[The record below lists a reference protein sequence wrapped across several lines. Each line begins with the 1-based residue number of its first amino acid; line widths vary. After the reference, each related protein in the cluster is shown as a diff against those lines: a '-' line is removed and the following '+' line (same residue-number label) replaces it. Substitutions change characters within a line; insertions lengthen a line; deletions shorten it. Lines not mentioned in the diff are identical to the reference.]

1 MEAAEA
7 DARLAWLDAEMAAVE
22 TSLLALR
29 DHPGRRLLT
38 GAELTGDTR
47 TRWEDADRLL
57 ARLWGWH
64 CTGRA
69 TLERAQAVRALR
81 RTPGRG
87 ELVELTELLTGACL
101 TVEEP
106 GAAPE
111 RLGWEQLV
119 ARTNVGYADV
129 LEVVL
134 AVDAVWSA
142 LPARVELLT
151 AELRRIAE
159 LARSVGVVR
168 GEHPAADVLAGVS
181 AELTELRARA
191 TGDPLALWRP
201 VGGSSE
207 PGGGRVDTS
216 GFDRAERAVEDARRE
231 VEDVITVHRDADER
245 LAQVRDVL
253 SRADRTLAEARTARG
268 EVLAKIAAWEVP
280 HVRGSVAALQ
290 ERLATAVTHRRARR
304 WARLAPLLADLEH
317 RADEELFLARE
328 ALTAVTAPLAVR
340 AELRGRLDA
349 YRAKAARL
357 GSGAV
362 ESAPLYDAARRT
374 LWSAPCNLRT
384 AEQLVRTYQEAT
396 LRPSAAAE
404 RDTEVAGGEAG

>member
-1 MEAAEA
+1 MEAVEAET
-7 DARLAWLDAEMAAVE
+7 RLARLDAELSAIE

-29 DHPGRRLLT
+29 DHPGRRLLA

-47 TRWEDADRLL
+47 ARWEDADRTL

-64 CTGRA
+64 CTARA
-69 TLERAQAVRALR
+69 TLERAHAVRPLR
-81 RTPGRG
+81 RAPGTA
-87 ELVELTELLTGACL
+87 ELVELAELLTGDCL

-106 GAAPE
+106 GTAPE
-111 RLGWEQLV
+111 RLSWEQLV
-119 ARTNVGYADV
+119 SRTTDGYAEV

-151 AELRRIAE
+151 AELRRLTE
-159 LARSVGVVR
+159 LARSVGAVR
-168 GEHPAADVLAGVS
+168 GEHPAADVLAGVG
-181 AELTELRARA
+181 AELAELRARA
-191 TGDPLALWRP
+191 AGDPLTLWRP

-207 PGGGRVDTS
+207 PGRGRVDTS

-231 VEDVITVHRDADER
+231 VEDVIAVHRDADER
-245 LAQVRDVL
+245 LSRVRDVL

-268 EVLAKIAAWEVP
+268 EVLAKIAAWDVP
-280 HVRGSVAALQ
+280 PVEGSVGVLQ
-290 ERLATAVTHRRARR
+290 ERLAAAVAHRRTRR
-304 WARLAPLLADLEH
+304 WARLAPLLADLER
-317 RADEELFLARE
+317 RADEELSLARE
-328 ALTAVTAPLAVR
+328 ALSAVTAPLAVR

-357 GSGAV
+357 GLGDA
-362 ESAPLYDAARRT
+362 APLYDAARRT

-396 LRPSAAAE
+396 LRGPAAE
-404 RDTEVAGGEAG
+404 RDT

>member
-1 MEAAEA
+1 METEEVLPRL
-7 DARLAWLDAEMAAVE
+7 ARLDTELSAVE

-29 DHPGRRLLT
+29 DHPGRRLLA

-47 TRWEDADRLL
+47 TRWEEADRLL

-64 CTGRA
+64 CTART
-69 TLERAQAVRALR
+69 TLERARTVRSSR
-81 RTPGRG
+81 RVAGPAEST
-87 ELVELTELLTGACL
+87 ELTELLTGACL
-101 TVEEP
+101 TVEAP
-106 GAAPE
+106 GTDPE
-111 RLGWEQLV
+111 QIGWEELV
-119 ARTNVGYADV
+119 ARTTEGYAEV

-142 LPARVELLT
+142 LPARVELLL

-181 AELTELRARA
+181 AELTVLRATA

-207 PGGGRVDTS
+207 PGRGRVDTS

-231 VEDVITVHRDADER
+231 IEDVIAVHRDAEER
-245 LAQVRDVL
+245 LSHVRDVL

-268 EVLAKIAAWEVP
+268 EVLAKIAGWDVP
-280 HVRGSVAALQ
+280 PVEGSVAVLQ
-290 ERLATAVTHRRARR
+290 ERLAAAGSHRRARR
-304 WARLAPLLADLEH
+304 WARLAPLLADLER
-317 RADEELFLARE
+317 RAEEELSLARQ

-357 GSGAV
+357 GAGA
-362 ESAPLYDAARRT
+362 EAAPLYDAARRT

-384 AEQLVRTYQEAT
+384 AERLVRTYQEAT
-396 LRPSAAAE
+396 LRPPAAGRE
-404 RDTEVAGGEAG
+404 TETAGGEAG